1 MTIFDGGSNV
11 VASGEFLESRYPWM
25 TRIHGSEHVIS
36 LIIGEICKIPEVATM
51 NSQRSDMFNHVMN
64 ISKVKAMLDVESKKF
79 NNGRALTPRYFV
91 RRLAWHDL
99 DHAWEIEDRV

>member
-1 MTIFDGGSNV
+1 LTIFDGGSNV

-79 NNGRALTPRYFV
+79 NNGRALTLMRPSPT
-91 RRLAWHDL
+91 RLAGELIANHKAL
-99 DHAWEIEDRV
+99 LL

>member
-79 NNGRALTPRYFV
+79 NNGRALTLMRPSPT
-91 RRLAWHDL
+91 RLAGELIANHKAL
-99 DHAWEIEDRV
+99 LL